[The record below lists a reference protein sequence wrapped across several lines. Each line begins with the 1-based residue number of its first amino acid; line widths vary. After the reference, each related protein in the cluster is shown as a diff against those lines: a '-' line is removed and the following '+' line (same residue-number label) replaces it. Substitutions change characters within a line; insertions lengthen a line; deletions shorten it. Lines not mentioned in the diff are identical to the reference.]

1 MNQRVDRDVPPP
13 LPEVQRPGVTKIVYP
28 ESPRYR
34 RIRALSIL
42 MDQSIVLP
50 SGFRIGL
57 DPLLGLLPGVGDALS
72 ALISC
77 YLVYQSAL
85 LGLKKRVLLLMI
97 GNIALDT
104 LVGSFP
110 VLGDLFDAVW
120 KANMRNLRLL
130 DKHYSPA
137 TPERSATQ
145 LAAWMLGVAALMMLA
160 TGAVFYLIAQLLI
173 SVAGAIFPFLR

>member
-1 MNQRVDRDVPPP
+1 MNPRVDRQISPPILNGP
-13 LPEVQRPGVTKIVYP
+13 APGVKKIVYP

-57 DPLLGLLPGVGDALS
+57 DPLLGLLPGVGDAIS
-72 ALISC
+72 ALIS
-77 YLVYQSAL
+77 VYVVYESAL
-85 LGLKKRVLLLMI
+85 LGLKKRVLLAML
-97 GNIALDT
+97 GNIALDA

-110 VLGDLFDAVW
+110 VLGDIFDAVW

-145 LAAWMLGVAALMMLA
+145 LAAWMLGVAVLLLLSMGTLFYV
-160 TGAVFYLIAQLLI
+160 TVHLLLGLIGALI
-173 SVAGAIFPFLR
+173 SFLW